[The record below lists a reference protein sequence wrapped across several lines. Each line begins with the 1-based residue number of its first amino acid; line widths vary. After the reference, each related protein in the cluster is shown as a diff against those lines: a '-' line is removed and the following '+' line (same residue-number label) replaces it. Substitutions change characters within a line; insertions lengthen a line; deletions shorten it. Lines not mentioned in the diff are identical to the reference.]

1 MGHHN
6 SRHLTAMSKIFG
18 SFWSEISRIGVKAVL
33 PVIICS
39 GLAACGVSQLTDP
52 LQRGL
57 FGGGEDESAPQA
69 QAAGDAQAPSSL
81 AAIADADQAQNANL
95 VTASTGQ
102 VSCPKIDIAASGRTV
117 TFHAP
122 GMIPDTLSVMHR
134 GEITRT
140 ARECG
145 ASAGGLTIKYG
156 FSGTVLLGPKG
167 KPGSITLPA
176 KLTVQGASGPIKT
189 ENVSVVVNVPAGS
202 TAGTFSEVRAI
213 ELPIVP
219 GARYKLDVG
228 FDQQGAG

>member
-1 MGHHN
+1 
-6 SRHLTAMSKIFG
+6 MSKTFRN
-18 SFWSEISRIGVKAVL
+18 FWSELSRIGVRAAL
-33 PVIICS
+33 PVVICT

-52 LQRGL
+52 LQGGL
-57 FGGGEDESAPQA
+57 FGGGEDDSAPQA
-69 QAAGDAQAPSSL
+69 QAAGDAPAPSNL

-95 VTASTGQ
+95 VTGSTGKL
-102 VSCPKIDIAASGRTV
+102 SCPKIDIAAGGRTV

-122 GMIPDTLSVMHR
+122 GTTPDTLSVMHR

-145 ASAGGLTIKYG
+145 KSAGGIAIKYG

-176 KLTVQGASGPIKT
+176 KVTVLGASGPIKT
-189 ENVSVVVNVPAGS
+189 ENVRVVVNVPAGS
-202 TAGTFSEVRAI
+202 TAGTFSEVREI
-213 ELPIVP
+213 ELPVAP

>member
-1 MGHHN
+1 
-6 SRHLTAMSKIFG
+6 MSKTFG
-18 SFWSEISRIGVKAVL
+18 NFWSEISRIGVKAAL
-33 PVIICS
+33 PVVICS

-69 QAAGDAQAPSSL
+69 QAAGDAPASNL

-95 VTASTGQ
+95 VTSSTGKL
-102 VSCPKIDIAASGRTV
+102 SCPKIDIANGGRTV

-122 GMIPDTLSVMHR
+122 GTTPDTRSVMHR

-145 ASAGGLTIKYG
+145 TSAGGMSIKYG

-176 KLTVQGASGPIKT
+176 KLAVQGASGPIKS
-189 ENVSVVVNVPAGS
+189 ENVNVVVNVPAGS
-202 TAGTFSEVRAI
+202 TAGTFSEVREI
-213 ELPIVP
+213 ELPVVP

-228 FDQQGAG
+228 FDQQGAS